1 MFWYIFKRILIT
13 IPILL
18 GVVFI
23 VFTIMQ
29 MTPGDPATIMLG
41 AQAEPWQIEQL
52 NEQLGYNRPFFV
64 RFFNYIVDIVT
75 KFDFGVSY
83 KTGQPVVNEILL
95 RFPTTFKLA
104 SISIVISSFFGIM
117 LGIFS
122 AIKQYSVLD
131 TSLTVLALV
140 FAAVPSFWLALM
152 LILLFSVTW
161 GFLPTSGYGTWQHMV
176 LPVITLSV
184 GGIAGIMRITR
195 SAMLE
200 TIRQD
205 YIRTARAKGASEK
218 IVIWKHALK
227 NALLP
232 VITVLGMSFAGQL
245 GGAVIVETIFALPGI
260 GQYMVTAIRSKNDPV
275 VLTGTLFL
283 ATLFCVIILILD
295 ILYAL
300 IDPRIRARFVKS
312 KAGKERRTKAECQ
325 SEEVQA

>member
-1 MFWYIFKRILIT
+1 MMVSYIVKRVLIT

-23 VFTIMQ
+23 VFSIMQ
-29 MTPGDPATIMLG
+29 FTPGNPASVILG

-52 NEQLGYNRPFFV
+52 NEQLGYNKPFFV
-64 RFFNYIVDIVT
+64 RFFNYVINIVT

-83 KTGQPVVNEILL
+83 KSGKPVVDEILL
-95 RFPTTFKLA
+95 RFPMTFKLA
-104 SISIVISSFFGIM
+104 SISIVISAFFGIL

-122 AIKQYSVLD
+122 AVKQYTALD
-131 TSLTVLALV
+131 TSLTVLALL

-152 LILLFSVTW
+152 LILVFAVTW
-161 GFLPTSGYGTWQHMV
+161 KILPTSGYGTVQHMI
-176 LPVITLSV
+176 LPIITLSV

-205 YIRTARAKGASEK
+205 YIRTARAKGATEK
-218 IVIWKHALK
+218 IVIWRHALK

-232 VITVLGMSFAGQL
+232 VVTVLGMSFAGQL
-245 GGAVIVETIFALPGI
+245 GGAVITETIFALPGI
-260 GQYMVTAIRSKNDPV
+260 GQYMVTAIRAKDDPV

-283 ATLFCVIILILD
+283 AALFCLIVLLLD
-295 ILYAL
+295 IIYAL
-300 IDPRIRARFVKS
+300 IDPRIRARFIKTKKGG
-312 KAGKERRTKAECQ
+312 KAHA
-325 SEEVQA
+325 

>member
-1 MFWYIFKRILIT
+1 MVSYIVKRVLIT

-23 VFTIMQ
+23 VFSIMQ
-29 MTPGDPATIMLG
+29 FTPGNPASVILG

-52 NEQLGYNRPFFV
+52 NEQLGYNKPFFV
-64 RFFNYIVDIVT
+64 RFFNYVINIVT

-83 KTGQPVVNEILL
+83 KSGKPVVDEILL
-95 RFPTTFKLA
+95 RFPMTFKLA
-104 SISIVISSFFGIM
+104 SISIVISAFFGIL

-122 AIKQYSVLD
+122 AVKQYTALD
-131 TSLTVLALV
+131 TSLTVLALL

-152 LILLFSVTW
+152 LILVFAVTW
-161 GFLPTSGYGTWQHMV
+161 KILPTSGYGTVQHMI
-176 LPVITLSV
+176 LPIITLSV

-205 YIRTARAKGASEK
+205 YIRTARAKGATEK
-218 IVIWKHALK
+218 IVIWRHALK

-232 VITVLGMSFAGQL
+232 VVTVLGMSFAGQL
-245 GGAVIVETIFALPGI
+245 GGAVITETIFALPGI
-260 GQYMVTAIRSKNDPV
+260 GQYMVTAIRAKDDPV

-283 ATLFCVIILILD
+283 AALFCLIVLLLD
-295 ILYAL
+295 IIYAL
-300 IDPRIRARFVKS
+300 IDPRIRARFIKTKKGG
-312 KAGKERRTKAECQ
+312 KAHA
-325 SEEVQA
+325 

>member
-1 MFWYIFKRILIT
+1 MVSYIVKRVLIT

-23 VFTIMQ
+23 VFSIMQ
-29 MTPGDPATIMLG
+29 FTPGNPASVILG

-52 NEQLGYNRPFFV
+52 NEQLGYNKPFFV
-64 RFFNYIVDIVT
+64 RFFNYVINIVT

-83 KTGQPVVNEILL
+83 KSGKPVVDEILL
-95 RFPTTFKLA
+95 RFPMTFKLA
-104 SISIVISSFFGIM
+104 SISIVISAFFGIL

-122 AIKQYSVLD
+122 AVKQYTALD
-131 TSLTVLALV
+131 TSLTVLALL

-152 LILLFSVTW
+152 LILVFAVTW
-161 GFLPTSGYGTWQHMV
+161 KILPTSGYGTVQHMI
-176 LPVITLSV
+176 LPIITLSV

-205 YIRTARAKGASEK
+205 YIRTARAKGATEK
-218 IVIWKHALK
+218 IVIWRHALK

-232 VITVLGMSFAGQL
+232 VVTVLGMSFAGQL
-245 GGAVIVETIFALPGI
+245 GGAVIPETIFALPGI
-260 GQYMVTAIRSKNDPV
+260 GQYMVTAIRAKDDPV

-283 ATLFCVIILILD
+283 AALFCLIVLLLD
-295 ILYAL
+295 IIYAL
-300 IDPRIRARFVKS
+300 IDPRIRARFIKTKKGG
-312 KAGKERRTKAECQ
+312 KAHA
-325 SEEVQA
+325 